1 MVSFP
6 FNHCSRLCIAILEL
20 TKIIQ
25 FGSMDF
31 RVVNGIQRD
40 ASWCITL
47 CFKDAEMIWARPHIS
62 IVKISALKVHSNTL
76 FYRVQTISGSWLMI
90 TNWVVTDC
98 PGEEVVWTFSNRALW
113 LKHVVSGLGPGH
125 GVLNH
130 QYFVDFQLL
139 VERSKTHLFVKE
151 NVSSVLKAGFAYV
164 WKTIWVEGRESCV
177 L

>member
-98 PGEEVVWTFSNRALW
+98 PGEEVVWTFWNRAL
-113 LKHVVSGLGPGH
+113 G
-125 GVLNH
+125 LNH